1 MSRGYSLWPILRAL
15 ACLGVGVMWW
25 LLCRLAHE
33 ESQQQSLTLSLP
45 TRSAAEA
52 TELVSGLR
60 EHSIIADS
68 RCKFSK
74 VFIYIVNALGTD
86 F

>member
-1 MSRGYSLWPILRAL
+1 
-15 ACLGVGVMWW
+15 MWL

-33 ESQQQSLTLSLP
+33 AAARQSLTLSLP

-52 TELVSGLR
+52 AELVSGLR
-60 EHSIIADS
+60 KHFIIADS

-74 VFIYIVNALGTD
+74 VLYILSFILSMHYGTD